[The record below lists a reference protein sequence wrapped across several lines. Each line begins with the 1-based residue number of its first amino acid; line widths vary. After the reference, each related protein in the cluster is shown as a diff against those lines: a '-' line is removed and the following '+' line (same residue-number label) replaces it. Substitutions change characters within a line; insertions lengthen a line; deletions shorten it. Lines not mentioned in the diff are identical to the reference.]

1 MEQCVSEGQELVW
14 RLIFGRM
21 YMLFSGTTLGGSKLT
36 KPLHHTLYQST
47 PHIIS
52 KNPL

>member
-21 YMLFSGTTLGGSKLT
+21 YMLFSGTTLGG
-36 KPLHHTLYQST
+36 
-47 PHIIS
+47 I
-52 KNPL
+52 